1 VYRRV
6 DPETTDFWEKS
17 YFDEEEGEGEDQG
30 VYSDGESDEGNEYSD
45 EEYEEPD
52 ESDESEESEESDG

>member
-1 VYRRV
+1 MYRRV

-17 YFDEEEGEGEDQG
+17 YFDEEEGEG